1 MNNIDYLDDAGTEYL
16 IQKLLARIHNGN
28 LTLRTNTSHVLGS
41 FSANQRDDVD
51 INLGI
56 TLKGYGLERY
66 GECPYGNPQL
76 NNCCGFGIG
85 THVLGYGFKAFGIDN
100 FGE

>member
-1 MNNIDYLDDAGTEYL
+1 MNNIDYLNDECTEYL
-16 IQKLLARIHNGN
+16 IQKLLSRIHNGN
-28 LTLRTNTSHVLGS
+28 LTLRANTSHVLGS

-51 INLGI
+51 
-56 TLKGYGLERY
+56 GYGLERY

-76 NNCCGFGIG
+76 LNCCGFGIG

>member
-1 MNNIDYLDDAGTEYL
+1 M
-16 IQKLLARIHNGN
+16 K
-28 LTLRTNTSHVLGS
+28 TL
-41 FSANQRDDVD
+41 D

-76 NNCCGFGIG
+76 NNCCGFGVG